1 MLKTMKPGAVIVDIA
16 IDQGGC
22 CETSHPTTHAEPTY
36 VVDGIVHY
44 CVANMPGAVAR
55 TSTFA
60 LNNATLPFAIAL
72 ANKGWKK
79 ALQDDPH
86 LRAGLNVHDG
96 KLTCEPV
103 AVAHGLPYTPVESVL
118 AD

>member
-1 MLKTMKPGAVIVDIA
+1 MRPGSVVVDIA

-22 CETSHPTTHAEPTY
+22 FETSHATTHADPVY
-36 VVDGIVHY
+36 VVDGVTHY

-72 ANKGWKK
+72 ADKGDKR
-79 ALQDDPH
+79 ALAEDKH
-86 LRAGLNVHDG
+86 LMEGLNVHDG
-96 KLTCEPV
+96 KVTYK
-103 AVAHGLPYTPVESVL
+103 AVAQALKLKYTTAQEALGL
-118 AD
+118 